1 MKIWKMCEEKYQYQ
15 RPEQAIRLIQE
26 AMMMMMMRC
35 CGDLN
40 KEKPR
45 LDIVRKIA
53 EIDYLE

>member
-1 MKIWKMCEEKYQYQ
+1 
-15 RPEQAIRLIQE
+15 
-26 AMMMMMMRC
+26 MMMRC

-53 EIDYLE
+53 EIDYLEWQYARLPRSTTWNDTERQN